1 MSYQQFS
8 RLKEEQEKA
17 IIETNIKL
25 EKWEQFKSD
34 YEALKTRLKTLPDK
48 VSHDVMVPFGS
59 LAFMPGKL
67 VHTNEVLV
75 LLGDNWFAERSA
87 KQAAAIVGR
96 RLKDVESQI
105 DGLKQQKKILSP
117 RLEFTTDLK
126 KSAVEQGVVDITEEY
141 DEMKEK
147 HWREQHRKRVQ
158 ELKKKKKV
166 SKDKDGGSVGQSQG
180 QGQPITDEQ
189 LWARL
194 DELERI
200 EAEGNELQMLGTED
214 EVCLSL
220 PPQSDEDEDE
230 DEESALSTSDGSE
243 QEDSRRISFTH
254 TKVDETEEK
263 EKETSGKIESPRDI
277 YQQFCDSKP
286 KSILKS
292 NTTDGGQKAKVKKKV
307 KMKEDISAE
316 ESRKGR
322 GMGQGPLA
330 FSGTVIE
337 KNQDFQMKNFED
349 KNSDKSVLNAG
360 EIKHSSDI
368 RRHCTGE
375 AEVGVKDDTQ
385 PRRMSKF
392 KAGRLK

>member
-254 TKVDETEEK
+254 TKVNLTSTEDE
-263 EKETSGKIESPRDI
+263 R
-277 YQQFCDSKP
+277 
-286 KSILKS
+286 
-292 NTTDGGQKAKVKKKV
+292 
-307 KMKEDISAE
+307 
-316 ESRKGR
+316 
-322 GMGQGPLA
+322 
-330 FSGTVIE
+330 VI
-337 KNQDFQMKNFED
+337 
-349 KNSDKSVLNAG
+349 
-360 EIKHSSDI
+360 
-368 RRHCTGE
+368 
-375 AEVGVKDDTQ
+375 
-385 PRRMSKF
+385 
-392 KAGRLK
+392 